1 MYVQTSA
8 TGIMIAEFVKMNARW
23 KKMAIVNVSKS
34 TNIMFSEE
42 EKQKIKEVYDLF
54 YLIRHDLFVKD
65 DDSEIYWVLD
75 SIVDGINQIMK

>member
-1 MYVQTSA
+1 
-8 TGIMIAEFVKMNARW
+8 
-23 KKMAIVNVSKS
+23 MAIVNVSKS